1 MADYGIYSLLP
12 PVIAIIL
19 AVTTKQVF
27 ISLFAGVFIGKLV
40 LNGWAFLPALSDSF
54 QSIIDVFQSQS
65 NTKTIIFSFLVG
77 AIIILIQV
85 SGGVEGFVHI
95 LTEKNKLI
103 KNRKGAMFLTYFAG
117 LLVFIE
123 SSINILISGT
133 VSRPITD
140 KYKVSREKL
149 AFLCDSTCAPV
160 CGIVPFNA
168 WGATLMGLVG
178 LQVTSGVISGN
189 ATQIYFKSIPFNFY
203 SIVTIIAVPIYILT
217 GKDWG
222 PMKKA
227 ELRAQN
233 EGKLM
238 RDGAVPLISKEASEI
253 TTKEGIKPN
262 MWNMILP
269 IIVLV
274 VMVIVGLYITGD
286 GVIYNGSGSTA
297 VFWAVSAS
305 IIFSGVFYISK
316 KLMTLNEFMGYV
328 YSGIGSMVSVA
339 MILIFAF
346 MIGTVSSELHTGT
359 YIASLV
365 EGKLNGAFGPAIVFI
380 ISAIIAF
387 ATGTSWGTFAIMM
400 PISVQMGVA
409 IDANIYACI
418 GAVVSGGI
426 MGDHCSPISDT
437 TIVASMASASD
448 HIDHVRT
455 QMPYALLN
463 GGIAVIMYLIV
474 GFVA

>member
-12 PVIAIIL
+12 PIIAIIL
-19 AVTTKQVF
+19 AIVTKQVL

-40 LNGWAFLPALSDSF
+40 LSGWAFFPALNDSM
-54 QSIIDVFQSQS
+54 QSVIDVFQSQS
-65 NTKTIIFSFLVG
+65 NTKTIVFSFLVG
-77 AIIILIQV
+77 AIITLIQV
-85 SGGVEGFVHI
+85 SGGVEGFVHF

-103 KNRKGAMFLTYFAG
+103 KNRKSAMLLTYFIG
-117 LLVFIE
+117 LVVFIE
-123 SSINILISGT
+123 SSINILTSGT
-133 VSRPITD
+133 VSRPVTD

-178 LQVTSGVISGN
+178 LQVTNGIISGN
-189 ATQIYFKSIPFNFY
+189 PTQIYFKSIPFNFY
-203 SIVTIIAVPIYILT
+203 SIITLIAVPIYILS

-238 RDGAVPLISKEASEI
+238 RDGATPLVSKEASEI
-253 TTKEGIKPN
+253 TTKEGVKPN

-269 IIVLV
+269 LLVLIL
-274 VMVIVGLYITGD
+274 MIPIGLYITGK
-286 GVIYNGSGSTA
+286 GVIYNGSGSTS

-305 IIFSGVFYISK
+305 IVFSGILYISQK
-316 KLMTLNEFMGYV
+316 IMNLNEFIGYV
-328 YSGIGSMVSVA
+328 YNGMGAMVSV
-339 MILIFAF
+339 ILLLVFAF
-346 MIGTVSSELHTGT
+346 MIGTVSSDLHTGT
-359 YIASLV
+359 YMANLV
-365 EGKLNGAFGPAIVFI
+365 AGKINGGFGPAMVFI
-380 ISAIIAF
+380 MSALIAF

-409 IDANIYACI
+409 IDANIFACI
-418 GAVVSGGI
+418 GAVVSGAL

-437 TIVASMASASD
+437 TILASMASASD
-448 HIDHVRT
+448 HIDHVKT
-455 QMPYALLN
+455 QLPYALLN
-463 GGIAVIMYLIV
+463 GGIATALYIVV
-474 GFVA
+474 GFIG